1 MALYLTNMA
10 THKLYMIETKVYN
23 TILFLK
29 SFNPSILPSP
39 TPNWEF
45 LKYPVSTFGGNLW
58 NQWHNCYFD
67 FQFQKKILN

>member
-29 SFNPSILPSP
+29 SLNPSILPP
-39 TPNWEF
+39 FTPN
-45 LKYPVSTFGGNLW
+45 
-58 NQWHNCYFD
+58 
-67 FQFQKKILN
+67 